1 MAEKSRTIEQTIDI
15 SRRYA
20 QDRQKLED
28 LNREIPL
35 DTAKM
40 IPERAKTTV
49 TKATYES
56 ELANIVGSNKG
67 VKAFAEFCPPPGL
80 EHQGN
85 LFSSAI
91 IPSFGNVNTQKQELE
106 RLESLLP
113 TLDGDKNSDAS
124 KIKLCIQE
132 RNDLNEMLQT
142 IHNMLK
148 KFVKG

>member
-1 MAEKSRTIEQTIDI
+1 VAEKSRTIEQTSDI

-49 TKATYES
+49 TKAAYES
-56 ELANIVGSNKG
+56 ELANIVRSSKG
-67 VKAFAEFCPPPGL
+67 VKSFAKFCPPPGL

-106 RLESLLP
+106 RLESSLS
-113 TLDGDKNSDAS
+113 TLDSDKNSDAS
-124 KIKLCIQE
+124 KIRLCIQE